1 MTLPPN
7 ITYALFA
14 VVAVVVIGGLV
25 ITLMRGQR
33 VGTLKLQGRFGLDL
47 AVTCTTGEAMY
58 VRLTVAREG
67 GAKVQMRI
75 VVSMEM
81 YLERINPADAMIL
94 AQFLETASSRLRAP

>member
-25 ITLMRGQR
+25 ITLLRGQR
-33 VGTLKLQGRFGLDL
+33 VGTLKLQGCFGVDL
-47 AVTCTTGEAMY
+47 AVTRITGAAMY
-58 VRLTVAREG
+58 VRLTVTREG
-67 GAKVQMRI
+67 GANVLMRI
-75 VVSMEM
+75 VVPMQM
-81 YLERINPADAMIL
+81 YLERIKPADAMAL